1 MPASATATE
10 RRGKNAVV
18 AGFLSRSACAEFQ
31 KEGIACQIGAVKEVG
46 GATQLDIVLGT
57 AAVGVMRLLINYPF
71 VTVLAA
77 TGEIS
82 ASDKQTILGSIKL
95 PSP

>member
-1 MPASATATE
+1 M
-10 RRGKNAVV
+10 
-18 AGFLSRSACAEFQ
+18 
-31 KEGIACQIGAVKEVG
+31 KEVG
-46 GATQLDIVLGT
+46 AATQLDIVLGT
-57 AAVGVMRLLINYPF
+57 TAAGVMRLLINYPF